1 MHMPKMVNKEEKID
15 FICDEAYKM
24 FTDIG
29 IEAFSLNQFIV
40 TLKMSKGQF
49 YHYFSTKE
57 QLIYQVMSKKVFE
70 LNAHIIEACK
80 HKKSFIEKLHVLF
93 AIYMNDEA
101 YYTDFRK
108 LMVDTMHLY
117 INSHDSTIREF
128 NSTMYQTVFT
138 ILEEIF
144 DEEIQKGHFHK
155 DAKSIAKSICA
166 TADGMFLQS
175 LMVENFDVKTELTH
189 YFLEIEKLS
198 KRLKKS
204 V

>member
-1 MHMPKMVNKEEKID
+1 MPKMVNKEEKID

-24 FTDIG
+24 FADIG

-40 TLKMSKGQF
+40 SINMSKGQF

-70 LNAHIIEACK
+70 LNAHIIEVCK
-80 HKKSFIEKLHVLF
+80 HKKSFMEKLNLLF
-93 AIYMNDEA
+93 AIYMSEEA

-128 NSTMYQTVFT
+128 NTTMYQTVFA
-138 ILEEIF
+138 ILDEIF
-144 DEEIQKGHFHK
+144 DEEIQKDNFHK

-175 LMVENFDVKTELTH
+175 LMVDNYDLKVELSN
-189 YFLEIEKLS
+189 YFLEIEKL
-198 KRLKKS
+198 LKKK
-204 V
+204 